1 MSTDK
6 ISENEL
12 VAGRWAKSLL
22 ELSNDEGMSKELLLD
37 SLKEVVDTVNS
48 SEDLKALFI
57 NPVVTVEEKQD
68 IIERVFKDKIPSMV
82 KNFLFVL
89 ALRKRLEL
97 LDSILEEYKKEL
109 NKCENIVRLKVTS
122 AIEINED
129 KKEDLKH
136 KIIEKLSKNA
146 DIKWKVDA
154 SIIGGLIFDIDG
166 TIIDDSITTKLSN
179 MSKRITTK

>member
-1 MSTDK
+1 MSTDI
-6 ISENEL
+6 ISGNEL
-12 VAGRWAKSLL
+12 AASRWAKSLL
-22 ELSNDEGMSKELLLD
+22 ELSNDEGMSKEILLA
-37 SLKEVVDTVNS
+37 SLNEVVDTVNS
-48 SEDLKALFI
+48 SDDLKSLFA

-68 IIERVFKDKIPSMV
+68 IIERIFSNKVPLTV

-109 NKCENIVRLKVTS
+109 NKCENIVSLEVTS
-122 AIEINED
+122 AIEINDE

-136 KIIEKLSKNA
+136 RIIEKLSKNA
-146 DIKWKVDA
+146 DIKWKVDE
-154 SIIGGLIFDIDG
+154 SIIGGLVFDIDG
-166 TIIDDSITTKLSN
+166 TIVDDSITTKLNN